1 MESSVFYMAHLES
14 PVVAGTP
21 VIAQQ
26 FDQDILGDTGTMIK
40 EFYDSGQLWAMIIGL
55 VLGYAFKSF
64 SSYG

>member
-1 MESSVFYMAHLES
+1 MESSVFYLAQLES
-14 PVVAGTP
+14 PVVTGTP

-26 FDQDILGDTGTMIK
+26 FDQDIIGDTGVMLK
-40 EFYDSGQLWAMIIGL
+40 GFYESGQMWAMIIGL